1 MLKLNTSVSFD
12 FCPHYLF
19 GLFLVVTINIDI
31 IIMQIDR
38 FVAVSWS
45 LEYPAFATNGKAVLV
60 CCVSKILPSAI
71 SFTVL
76 FLDTEYLKC
85 ADIFLLFFTRT
96 TNMIFISCLNLS
108 VTTFVGI
115 VSSYLG
121 FKMVK
126 IKKTVNPIVN
136 LQVMLPK
143 TPATVPEMSDTNVTG
158 RKICVKRIDDQPN
171 MFYSIKMKET
181 TVEGEQ
187 SGVRNPT
194 AEQAIEN
201 TIQSDSNI
209 SKVFIVAKT
218 ALNMN
223 YVVICICLINTPRS
237 ILSIIYHDCDQS
249 NGECNVFLLL
259 CKLFFIPEILAVFAV
274 CYMFLNKIKNTDIE

>member
-1 MLKLNTSVSFD
+1 MGRDIEKDLRIRTDVLCFLVVIVIFFFILFSYLIFKMYKKYKGKIKPGHIFLINLIITFILTFSFLIFNPLYPMLKLNTSVSFD

-38 FVAVSWS
+38 FVAVFWS

-60 CCVSKILPSAI
+60 CCVSKILPSAV

-171 MFYSIKMKET
+171 MFYSIEMKET
-181 TVEGEQ
+181 AVEGEE

-194 AEQAIEN
+194 AEQ
-201 TIQSDSNI
+201 
-209 SKVFIVAKT
+209 
-218 ALNMN
+218 
-223 YVVICICLINTPRS
+223 
-237 ILSIIYHDCDQS
+237 
-249 NGECNVFLLL
+249 
-259 CKLFFIPEILAVFAV
+259 
-274 CYMFLNKIKNTDIE
+274 